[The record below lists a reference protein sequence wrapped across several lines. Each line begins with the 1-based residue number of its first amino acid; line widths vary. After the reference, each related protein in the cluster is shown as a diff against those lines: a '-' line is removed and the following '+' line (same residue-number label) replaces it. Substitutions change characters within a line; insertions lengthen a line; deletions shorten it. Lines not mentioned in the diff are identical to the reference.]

1 MGAVRALLRADLR
14 RWASTVV
21 LVLLIGV
28 GGGAVL
34 GALAGARRTASSY
47 ERMLEE
53 ADAADVLVN
62 PADGDTDFAAIE
74 ALPQVVDSVTATGAF
89 VVPRTPSGEPDFGSF
104 SYLPLSGDANLGRTM
119 ERPVNLEGRLPYPDR
134 ADEAFLSTPAAEELG
149 VEVGDT
155 IPMVTFSDE
164 NGPPEP
170 IDIRV
175 VGVGLFSR
183 DALQDEGTPDFLRAP
198 AFVLGPAFLERQ
210 PFDPEQSFRA
220 MLVQVRPGTLE
231 EFLADAQRAVGDEQ
245 LFLQTRPE
253 STAKAERAL
262 RPYAT
267 ALSVFAAVS
276 GLALVLVVGQ
286 ALTRHLLLGAEQ
298 APALAAIGF
307 TRRQQ
312 VAAVVVRAGA
322 IGAAAA
328 VIACAL
334 AAAIS
339 VAMPIG
345 PAADLEP
352 DPGFDLDGLVLGAGL
367 LAIVGSAALWGY
379 AVGRLV
385 PRPTTVVPPGQSRVG
400 GLVTRL
406 GVPPIPAA
414 GIRMA
419 LERGRGRTAVPVAT
433 TLAGAALGL
442 TALVAALSFG
452 ANLNHFL
459 DEPRLYGWGWDAA
472 VEVSSGDEDE
482 FTSTGRR
489 LEEVDSVTA
498 IAPAGHGQVQVD
510 GVSVPAVGIG
520 DGTAADSVLP
530 PLLEG
535 RNPRNPR
542 EVALGTTTLRRI
554 DREVGDEVTMTVGTT
569 ELRMKVVGRSVFP
582 LFGEYPGSD
591 KTGLGVGAA
600 LTIEGLRQLVPRS
613 GLTFYLVDLDD
624 DADRTAALADL
635 RATLPPGA
643 DDPESYQVVLEPQRP
658 EDLAGYDRVNTTP
671 LVLAG
676 LLAVLAL
683 GTTAHGLVITT
694 NRRRRD
700 LAMLKT
706 FGCTRRQLSA
716 VVAWQATTVGVIA
729 LAIGVPLGVAAGR
742 RLWILLA
749 DRLGTVPEPVTPILV
764 VLVAVPAT
772 LAVVNLVAAIPG
784 RRAGA
789 IPTAV
794 ALRGVGQRS
803 GSWCGGGCGI

>member
-1 MGAVRALLRADLR
+1 M
-14 RWASTVV
+14 
-21 LVLLIGV
+21 
-28 GGGAVL
+28 
-34 GALAGARRTASSY
+34 
-47 ERMLEE
+47 
-53 ADAADVLVN
+53 
-62 PADGDTDFAAIE
+62 
-74 ALPQVVDSVTATGAF
+74 
-89 VVPRTPSGEPDFGSF
+89 PRS
-104 SYLPLSGDANLGRTM
+104 
-119 ERPVNLEGRLPYPDR
+119 
-134 ADEAFLSTPAAEELG
+134 
-149 VEVGDT
+149 
-155 IPMVTFSDE
+155 
-164 NGPPEP
+164 
-170 IDIRV
+170 
-175 VGVGLFSR
+175 
-183 DALQDEGTPDFLRAP
+183 
-198 AFVLGPAFLERQ
+198 
-210 PFDPEQSFRA
+210 
-220 MLVQVRPGTLE
+220 
-231 EFLADAQRAVGDEQ
+231 
-245 LFLQTRPE
+245 
-253 STAKAERAL
+253 
-262 RPYAT
+262 
-267 ALSVFAAVS
+267 
-276 GLALVLVVGQ
+276 
-286 ALTRHLLLGAEQ
+286 
-298 APALAAIGF
+298 
-307 TRRQQ
+307 
-312 VAAVVVRAGA
+312 
-322 IGAAAA
+322 
-328 VIACAL
+328 
-334 AAAIS
+334 
-339 VAMPIG
+339 
-345 PAADLEP
+345 
-352 DPGFDLDGLVLGAGL
+352 
-367 LAIVGSAALWGY
+367 
-379 AVGRLV
+379 
-385 PRPTTVVPPGQSRVG
+385 
-400 GLVTRL
+400 
-406 GVPPIPAA
+406 
-414 GIRMA
+414 
-419 LERGRGRTAVPVAT
+419 
-433 TLAGAALGL
+433 GL

-600 LTIEGLRQLVPRS
+600 LTIEGLGQLVPRL

-624 DADRTAALADL
+624 DADRTAALEDL

-683 GTTAHGLVITT
+683 GTTAHGLVLAT

-794 ALRGVGQRS
+794 ALRAE
-803 GSWCGGGCGI
+803 